1 MASAKSHKG
10 MSNAE
15 WLARLESFAQTGV
28 WPSTQGNRPSPRQK
42 RWHEMYQKI
51 EKCPLQMRG
60 QTTLLKEAQTCI
72 CGFHKVHP
80 PVTGEASQSTPA
92 QSTPSVS
99 DVSCPAKRPKLTL
112 SMFEKSRFGGSHVA
126 AAKPNLSTQR
136 KTSQMLEHS
145 SSATVSCPPSDP
157 HPPPSPKPH
166 QPVIQSSSSFFLPP
180 PQSSQRIK
188 KTATPSTVSEN
199 TVVRSPQVSSQPED
213 LPLLWPQTMPQQ
225 DQKWVSEALFR
236 VGAKG
241 KLELRENLQLWYHP
255 PPPALLYHQAP
266 TPDRFFSQRL
276 LLWMPYKL
284 WKVRLQCTN
293 PACAR
298 QQLCGGGLHRR
309 VRQVLD
315 IDRYYNLVTETL
327 ICTRCRTSYLSW
339 SQAVL
344 QQLDLAHR
352 SEFRVILTRKYACD
366 IRVLRLLRERG
377 MGNGPVRIIGQLR
390 ENHSEEWLKRALRY
404 TSECV
409 AFFDNRGLHPLH
421 FQEPPPLASVP
432 SYKWLL
438 TVYSQDILNRLD
450 HIKASITSTYGSIL
464 KMDSTKKITKKLS
477 GPAKGTAQWLTSVGN
492 EIGQVLMSVLTA
504 NEGAGLDLMAA
515 GLMER
520 YRSAGVDPPTIIYVD
535 CDCCKKVGET
545 KLKRRFSGWPD
556 VIVRLDIWHFM
567 RRLAVGCTT
576 DAHQLYP
583 TFMARLSSC
592 IFEWDA
598 GDLTLLRQAKREQL
612 IQQGWPTLSEAE
624 LDHHLTKAEL
634 LQHCRRRT
642 RGEETTFRLL
652 DMLIRELM
660 GGKGNDA
667 LGVPLLDSV
676 RMQHIWNVQR
686 RHITCIQDPPNVP
699 LYTETGTTSKGGVV
713 LKTYRCA
720 RGSTSLESFHCHLN
734 RFIPGNSANSLNFQ
748 IYLLEGLLRWNQDR
762 AEAAVAD
769 GGSTLRSYTGELVYS
784 VNENYNK
791 LYGRKLV
798 PSFTPPA
805 VYTGE
810 LIGVQYLLRQNSQ
823 PLEDMCPTSDRT
835 SQLLEEIDVEEQVEK
850 DEGFIDFFGE
860 EATVANL
867 VASDDLVLSGP
878 PVLPAAPVPSVQAPT
893 AAPLPSVKIPP
904 LPIVQTPPL
913 PSVQT
918 PPLPSVQTPP
928 LPSVQTPP
936 LPSVQTPPLPS
947 VQTPPLPSVQT
958 PPLPSVQAPPLL
970 RVRAPST
977 APVPSV
983 AASLLS
989 VQAPPLFRVRAPSA
1003 APVPS
1008 VQAPPLLRVRA
1019 PSAAPVPSVAAPLP
1033 SVQTPPLPSVQA
1045 PPLLRVRAPS
1055 AAPVP
1060 SVAAPLPSVQTP
1072 PLPSVQAP
1080 PLLRVRAPSA
1090 APVPSVAASLL
1101 SVQAPPLLRVRAPSA
1116 APVPSV
1122 QDPLDTPVPSAMA
1135 VDEHCIPGM
1144 DRVDALA
1151 ECLVELRTQTS
1162 LTLTNQQVATIVGLW
1177 QNLDKFD
1184 KDRVVYAARH
1194 QDRLLTGR
1202 FRSPKKKAVFTPGVD
1217 STKRCVLGSSGSP
1230 AQWPNCCRLVEMIFI
1245 RLCNIHRSPKKQRTE
1260 CLSRWDL
1267 ILRDYRKIR
1276 QLILSNGTVMS
1287 DTTLQ
1292 LVEVNQ
1298 RTLTTWHNNRLKGQE
1313 VSLLLQGL
1321 DLPEARPVALDV
1333 LPPARVQPVV
1343 PPQYSHQLHT
1353 YQMPPDTAGQAKT
1366 KFRKIAPSA
1375 TCTSATATS
1384 IWPSAVHPQRSAT
1397 SSQLRTIC
1405 PRPTAP
1411 HPLVPD
1417 TPTAP
1422 VVSQMFLVP
1431 CPAPFSTINPGAI
1444 SSEPPANDTA
1454 TPTKRSYN
1462 RTVKANSCRKCG
1474 QFRTQE
1480 TGHSQYKGKIYCPNK
1495 ETITKEQWL
1504 QIMRR

>member
-1 MASAKSHKG
+1 
-10 MSNAE
+10 
-15 WLARLESFAQTGV
+15 
-28 WPSTQGNRPSPRQK
+28 
-42 RWHEMYQKI
+42 
-51 EKCPLQMRG
+51 
-60 QTTLLKEAQTCI
+60 
-72 CGFHKVHP
+72 
-80 PVTGEASQSTPA
+80 
-92 QSTPSVS
+92 
-99 DVSCPAKRPKLTL
+99 
-112 SMFEKSRFGGSHVA
+112 
-126 AAKPNLSTQR
+126 
-136 KTSQMLEHS
+136 
-145 SSATVSCPPSDP
+145 
-157 HPPPSPKPH
+157 
-166 QPVIQSSSSFFLPP
+166 
-180 PQSSQRIK
+180 
-188 KTATPSTVSEN
+188 
-199 TVVRSPQVSSQPED
+199 
-213 LPLLWPQTMPQQ
+213 MPQQ

-913 PSVQT
+913 HSFQT
-918 PPLPSVQTPP
+918 PPLP
-928 LPSVQTPP
+928 
-936 LPSVQTPPLPS
+936 
-947 VQTPPLPSVQT
+947 
-958 PPLPSVQAPPLL
+958 
-970 RVRAPST
+970 T

-989 VQAPPLFRVRAPSA
+989 VQAPPLP
-1003 APVPS
+1003 
-1008 VQAPPLLRVRA
+1008 
-1019 PSAAPVPSVAAPLP
+1019 
-1033 SVQTPPLPSVQA
+1033 
-1045 PPLLRVRAPS
+1045 
-1055 AAPVP
+1055 
-1060 SVAAPLPSVQTP
+1060 
-1072 PLPSVQAP
+1072 
-1080 PLLRVRAPSA
+1080 
-1090 APVPSVAASLL
+1090 

-1260 CLSRWDL
+1260 SLSRWDL

-1276 QLILSNGTVMS
+1276 QLILSNGMVMN

-1397 SSQLRTIC
+1397 SSHLRTIC

>member
-1 MASAKSHKG
+1 MNTKGGLMPCCRATKAVSVTYSVVSGNNMASAKSHKG
-10 MSNAE
+10 MSDAD
-15 WLARLESFAQTGV
+15 WLARLQSFARTGV
-28 WPSTQGNRPSPRQK
+28 WPSREGNRPSPRQK
-42 RWHEMYQKI
+42 RWHELYQKI

-60 QTTLLKEAQTCI
+60 QTTLLKEAQKCI

-80 PVTGEASQSTPA
+80 PATVDATQSTPA
-92 QSTPSVS
+92 QSTPSIS
-99 DVSCPAKRPKLTL
+99 DVSRPAKTAKLTL

-136 KTSQMLEHS
+136 KT
-145 SSATVSCPPSDP
+145 
-157 HPPPSPKPH
+157 
-166 QPVIQSSSSFFLPP
+166 F
-180 PQSSQRIK
+180 
-188 KTATPSTVSEN
+188 
-199 TVVRSPQVSSQPED
+199 QVSTQPEDPSD

-276 LLWMPYKL
+276 LLWMPYRL

-298 QQLCGGGLHRR
+298 HQLCGGGLHRR

-339 SQAVL
+339 SHAVL

-377 MGNGPVRIIGQLR
+377 MGNGPVRIISQLR
-390 ENHSEEWLKRALRY
+390 ENHSEEWLKRVARY

-409 AFFDNRGLHPLH
+409 AFLDNPGLHPPH
-421 FQEPPPLASVP
+421 FQEPPPLAPVP

-520 YRSAGVDPPTIIYVD
+520 YQRAGVDPPTILYVD
-535 CDCCKKVGET
+535 CDCCREVGET

-583 TFMARLSSC
+583 TFMARLLSC

-598 GDLTLLRQAKREQL
+598 GDLTLLRRAKREQL
-612 IQQGWPTLSEAE
+612 TQQGWPAMTEAE
-624 LDHHLTKAEL
+624 LDRHISKDEL
-634 LQHCRRRT
+634 AQHCRRRT
-642 RGEETTFRLL
+642 RGEETTVRLL

-676 RMQHIWNVQR
+676 RMQHIWHVQR
-686 RHITCIQDPPNVP
+686 RHVTCIQDPPDVL
-699 LYTETGTTSKGGVV
+699 LYTETGTIIKGGMV

-762 AEAAVAD
+762 AAAAVAG
-769 GGSTLRSYTGELVYS
+769 GGSTLRTYTGELVYS

-791 LYGRKLV
+791 LYGSKLV

-835 SQLLEEIDVEEQVEK
+835 SQLLEEIDVEEQVEE
-850 DEGFIDFFGE
+850 DEGFIDLLGE
-860 EATVANL
+860 EATVAHL

-878 PVLPAAPVPSVQAPT
+878 PVLPAAPLHCVP
-893 AAPLPSVKIPP
+893 
-904 LPIVQTPPL
+904 
-913 PSVQT
+913 
-918 PPLPSVQTPP
+918 
-928 LPSVQTPP
+928 
-936 LPSVQTPPLPS
+936 
-947 VQTPPLPSVQT
+947 
-958 PPLPSVQAPPLL
+958 
-970 RVRAPST
+970 
-977 APVPSV
+977 
-983 AASLLS
+983 
-989 VQAPPLFRVRAPSA
+989 APSA
-1003 APVPS
+1003 APLTGAQVP
-1008 VQAPPLLRVRA
+1008 P
-1019 PSAAPVPSVAAPLP
+1019 AAPLP
-1033 SVQTPPLPSVQA
+1033 CVPA
-1045 PPLLRVRAPS
+1045 PP
-1055 AAPVP
+1055 AAPLTGAQVAP
-1060 SVAAPLPSVQTP
+1060 AAPLPCVPAPPAAPLTGAQVP
-1072 PLPSVQAP
+1072 PAAPLPCVPAP
-1080 PLLRVRAPSA
+1080 PASLHLCRAQVPPA
-1090 APVPSVAASLL
+1090 APLPCVP
-1101 SVQAPPLLRVRAPSA
+1101 APPAAPLTAGAQVPPA
-1116 APVPSV
+1116 APLPCVPAPPVPSV
-1122 QDPLDTPVPSAMA
+1122 QTLSAALLPSIQVPPAASLPAAQCPDSISYTTALSNVIYFQA

-1144 DRVDALA
+1144 DRVDELA

-1162 LTLTNQQVATIVGLW
+1162 LTLTSQQVATIVGLW
-1177 QNLDKFD
+1177 QNLDQFD
-1184 KDRVVYAARH
+1184 KDRVMYAARH

-1202 FRSPKKKAVFTPGVD
+1202 FRSPKKKAVFTPGVE

-1245 RLCNIHRSPKKQRTE
+1245 RLCNIHRSPKKQRKE
-1260 CLSRWDL
+1260 SLSRWEL
-1267 ILRDYRKIR
+1267 ILRDYRRIR

-1287 DTTLQ
+1287 ETTLQ

-1298 RTLTTWHNNRLKGQE
+1298 RTLTTWHNERLKGQE
-1313 VSLLLQGL
+1313 VSVLLQGL
-1321 DLPEARPVALDV
+1321 ELPEARPVALDA
-1333 LPPARVQPVV
+1333 LPPARVVQPVV
-1343 PPQYSHQLHT
+1343 PPQYSHQLHN

-1366 KFRKIAPSA
+1366 KIRKIQPAA
-1375 TCTSATATS
+1375 ACTSATATS
-1384 IWPSAVHPQRSAT
+1384 FEPSALHPQRSVT
-1397 SSQLRTIC
+1397 FSQLRTIY
-1405 PRPTAP
+1405 PRPTAL
-1411 HPLVPD
+1411 HPLAPD
-1417 TPTAP
+1417 TSTAP
-1422 VVSQMFLVP
+1422 AVSQILLLP
-1431 CPAPFSTINPGAI
+1431 CPAPFSSINPGAI
-1444 SSEPPANDTA
+1444 SSNPPANDTA

-1462 RTVKANSCRKCG
+1462 RTVKANTCRKCG

-1480 TGHSQYKGKIYCPNK
+1480 TGHSQYKGKIFCPNK

-1504 QIMRR
+1504 LNMRK

>member
-769 GGSTLRSYTGELVYS
+769 GGSTLRSYTGELFYS

-970 RVRAPST
+970 RVQAPST

-1060 SVAAPLPSVQTP
+1060 SV
-1072 PLPSVQAP
+1072 
-1080 PLLRVRAPSA
+1080 
-1090 APVPSVAASLL
+1090 
-1101 SVQAPPLLRVRAPSA
+1101 
-1116 APVPSV
+1116 

-1184 KDRVVYAARH
+1184 KDRVAYAARH

-1384 IWPSAVHPQRSAT
+1384 IWPSAVHPQHSAT

-1462 RTVKANSCRKCG
+1462 RTRG
-1474 QFRTQE
+1474 FE
-1480 TGHSQYKGKIYCPNK
+1480 P
-1495 ETITKEQWL
+1495 TIS
-1504 QIMRR
+1504 

>member
-126 AAKPNLSTQR
+126 AVKPNLSTQR

-769 GGSTLRSYTGELVYS
+769 GGSTLHSYTGELVYS

-913 PSVQT
+913 P
-918 PPLPSVQTPP
+918 
-928 LPSVQTPP
+928 
-936 LPSVQTPPLPS
+936 
-947 VQTPPLPSVQT
+947 
-958 PPLPSVQAPPLL
+958 
-970 RVRAPST
+970 
-977 APVPSV
+977 
-983 AASLLS
+983 
-989 VQAPPLFRVRAPSA
+989 
-1003 APVPS
+1003 
-1008 VQAPPLLRVRA
+1008 
-1019 PSAAPVPSVAAPLP
+1019 
-1033 SVQTPPLPSVQA
+1033 
-1045 PPLLRVRAPS
+1045 
-1055 AAPVP
+1055 
-1060 SVAAPLPSVQTP
+1060 
-1072 PLPSVQAP
+1072 
-1080 PLLRVRAPSA
+1080 
-1090 APVPSVAASLL
+1090 
-1101 SVQAPPLLRVRAPSA
+1101 
-1116 APVPSV
+1116 
-1122 QDPLDTPVPSAMA
+1122 M
-1135 VDEHCIPGM
+1135 
-1144 DRVDALA
+1144 
-1151 ECLVELRTQTS
+1151 
-1162 LTLTNQQVATIVGLW
+1162 
-1177 QNLDKFD
+1177 
-1184 KDRVVYAARH
+1184 
-1194 QDRLLTGR
+1194 
-1202 FRSPKKKAVFTPGVD
+1202 
-1217 STKRCVLGSSGSP
+1217 
-1230 AQWPNCCRLVEMIFI
+1230 
-1245 RLCNIHRSPKKQRTE
+1245 
-1260 CLSRWDL
+1260 
-1267 ILRDYRKIR
+1267 
-1276 QLILSNGTVMS
+1276 
-1287 DTTLQ
+1287 
-1292 LVEVNQ
+1292 
-1298 RTLTTWHNNRLKGQE
+1298 
-1313 VSLLLQGL
+1313 
-1321 DLPEARPVALDV
+1321 
-1333 LPPARVQPVV
+1333 
-1343 PPQYSHQLHT
+1343 
-1353 YQMPPDTAGQAKT
+1353 
-1366 KFRKIAPSA
+1366 
-1375 TCTSATATS
+1375 
-1384 IWPSAVHPQRSAT
+1384 
-1397 SSQLRTIC
+1397 
-1405 PRPTAP
+1405 
-1411 HPLVPD
+1411 
-1417 TPTAP
+1417 
-1422 VVSQMFLVP
+1422 
-1431 CPAPFSTINPGAI
+1431 
-1444 SSEPPANDTA
+1444 
-1454 TPTKRSYN
+1454 
-1462 RTVKANSCRKCG
+1462 
-1474 QFRTQE
+1474 
-1480 TGHSQYKGKIYCPNK
+1480 
-1495 ETITKEQWL
+1495 
-1504 QIMRR
+1504 

>member
-1 MASAKSHKG
+1 
-10 MSNAE
+10 
-15 WLARLESFAQTGV
+15 
-28 WPSTQGNRPSPRQK
+28 
-42 RWHEMYQKI
+42 
-51 EKCPLQMRG
+51 
-60 QTTLLKEAQTCI
+60 
-72 CGFHKVHP
+72 
-80 PVTGEASQSTPA
+80 
-92 QSTPSVS
+92 
-99 DVSCPAKRPKLTL
+99 
-112 SMFEKSRFGGSHVA
+112 
-126 AAKPNLSTQR
+126 
-136 KTSQMLEHS
+136 
-145 SSATVSCPPSDP
+145 
-157 HPPPSPKPH
+157 
-166 QPVIQSSSSFFLPP
+166 
-180 PQSSQRIK
+180 
-188 KTATPSTVSEN
+188 
-199 TVVRSPQVSSQPED
+199 
-213 LPLLWPQTMPQQ
+213 
-225 DQKWVSEALFR
+225 
-236 VGAKG
+236 
-241 KLELRENLQLWYHP
+241 
-255 PPPALLYHQAP
+255 
-266 TPDRFFSQRL
+266 
-276 LLWMPYKL
+276 MPYKL

-339 SQAVL
+339 SHAVL

-352 SEFRVILTRKYACD
+352 AEFRVILTRKYACD

-438 TVYSQDILNRLD
+438 T
-450 HIKASITSTYGSIL
+450 
-464 KMDSTKKITKKLS
+464 ITKKLS

-535 CDCCKKVGET
+535 
-545 KLKRRFSGWPD
+545 L
-556 VIVRLDIWHFM
+556 
-567 RRLAVGCTT
+567 GC
-576 DAHQLYP
+576 
-583 TFMARLSSC
+583 
-592 IFEWDA
+592 
-598 GDLTLLRQAKREQL
+598 
-612 IQQGWPTLSEAE
+612 
-624 LDHHLTKAEL
+624 
-634 LQHCRRRT
+634 
-642 RGEETTFRLL
+642 RGSHS
-652 DMLIRELM
+652 
-660 GGKGNDA
+660 A
-667 LGVPLLDSV
+667 
-676 RMQHIWNVQR
+676 
-686 RHITCIQDPPNVP
+686 
-699 LYTETGTTSKGGVV
+699 ETGQKGATHPTGLAYSVGGRIYVKFYV
-713 LKTYRCA
+713 LHFLKA
-720 RGSTSLESFHCHLN
+720 IFGFLFL
-734 RFIPGNSANSLNFQ
+734 FLGNSANSLNFQ

-947 VQTPPLPSVQT
+947 
-958 PPLPSVQAPPLL
+958 APPLFT
-970 RVRAPST
+970 VRAPSA

-989 VQAPPLFRVRAPSA
+989 VQAPPLFTVRAPSA
-1003 APVPS
+1003 AP
-1008 VQAPPLLRVRA
+1008 
-1019 PSAAPVPSVAAPLP
+1019 LP
-1033 SVQTPPLPSVQA
+1033 
-1045 PPLLRVRAPS
+1045 
-1055 AAPVP
+1055 
-1060 SVAAPLPSVQTP
+1060 
-1072 PLPSVQAP
+1072 
-1080 PLLRVRAPSA
+1080 
-1090 APVPSVAASLL
+1090 

-1431 CPAPFSTINPGAI
+1431 CPDPFSTINPGAI

-1462 RTVKANSCRKCG
+1462 RT
-1474 QFRTQE
+1474 
-1480 TGHSQYKGKIYCPNK
+1480 
-1495 ETITKEQWL
+1495 
-1504 QIMRR
+1504 

>member
-1 MASAKSHKG
+1 MLNG
-10 MSNAE
+10 
-15 WLARLESFAQTGV
+15 LRV
-28 WPSTQGNRPSPRQK
+28 WRVLPKQEFGHLHRGIDLLPDKK

-936 LPSVQTPPLPS
+936 LPSVQTPPLP
-947 VQTPPLPSVQT
+947 T
-958 PPLPSVQAPPLL
+958 
-970 RVRAPST
+970 
-977 APVPSV
+977 
-983 AASLLS
+983 
-989 VQAPPLFRVRAPSA
+989 
-1003 APVPS
+1003 
-1008 VQAPPLLRVRA
+1008 
-1019 PSAAPVPSVAAPLP
+1019 
-1033 SVQTPPLPSVQA
+1033 
-1045 PPLLRVRAPS
+1045 
-1055 AAPVP
+1055 
-1060 SVAAPLPSVQTP
+1060 
-1072 PLPSVQAP
+1072 
-1080 PLLRVRAPSA
+1080 

-1397 SSQLRTIC
+1397 SSQLWTIC

>member
-769 GGSTLRSYTGELVYS
+769 GGSTLRSYTGELFYS

-947 VQTPPLPSVQT
+947 VQTTPLPSVQT

-1033 SVQTPPLPSVQA
+1033 SVQTPPLP
-1045 PPLLRVRAPS
+1045 
-1055 AAPVP
+1055 
-1060 SVAAPLPSVQTP
+1060 
-1072 PLPSVQAP
+1072 
-1080 PLLRVRAPSA
+1080 
-1090 APVPSVAASLL
+1090 

-1384 IWPSAVHPQRSAT
+1384 IWPSAVHPQHSAT

-1462 RTVKANSCRKCG
+1462 RTRG
-1474 QFRTQE
+1474 FE
-1480 TGHSQYKGKIYCPNK
+1480 P
-1495 ETITKEQWL
+1495 TIS
-1504 QIMRR
+1504 

>member
-1 MASAKSHKG
+1 
-10 MSNAE
+10 
-15 WLARLESFAQTGV
+15 
-28 WPSTQGNRPSPRQK
+28 
-42 RWHEMYQKI
+42 
-51 EKCPLQMRG
+51 
-60 QTTLLKEAQTCI
+60 
-72 CGFHKVHP
+72 
-80 PVTGEASQSTPA
+80 
-92 QSTPSVS
+92 
-99 DVSCPAKRPKLTL
+99 
-112 SMFEKSRFGGSHVA
+112 
-126 AAKPNLSTQR
+126 
-136 KTSQMLEHS
+136 
-145 SSATVSCPPSDP
+145 
-157 HPPPSPKPH
+157 
-166 QPVIQSSSSFFLPP
+166 
-180 PQSSQRIK
+180 
-188 KTATPSTVSEN
+188 
-199 TVVRSPQVSSQPED
+199 
-213 LPLLWPQTMPQQ
+213 
-225 DQKWVSEALFR
+225 
-236 VGAKG
+236 
-241 KLELRENLQLWYHP
+241 
-255 PPPALLYHQAP
+255 
-266 TPDRFFSQRL
+266 
-276 LLWMPYKL
+276 
-284 WKVRLQCTN
+284 
-293 PACAR
+293 
-298 QQLCGGGLHRR
+298 
-309 VRQVLD
+309 
-315 IDRYYNLVTETL
+315 
-327 ICTRCRTSYLSW
+327 
-339 SQAVL
+339 
-344 QQLDLAHR
+344 
-352 SEFRVILTRKYACD
+352 
-366 IRVLRLLRERG
+366 
-377 MGNGPVRIIGQLR
+377 
-390 ENHSEEWLKRALRY
+390 
-404 TSECV
+404 
-409 AFFDNRGLHPLH
+409 
-421 FQEPPPLASVP
+421 
-432 SYKWLL
+432 
-438 TVYSQDILNRLD
+438 
-450 HIKASITSTYGSIL
+450 
-464 KMDSTKKITKKLS
+464 
-477 GPAKGTAQWLTSVGN
+477 
-492 EIGQVLMSVLTA
+492 
-504 NEGAGLDLMAA
+504 
-515 GLMER
+515 
-520 YRSAGVDPPTIIYVD
+520 
-535 CDCCKKVGET
+535 
-545 KLKRRFSGWPD
+545 
-556 VIVRLDIWHFM
+556 M

-769 GGSTLRSYTGELVYS
+769 GGSTLRSYTGELFYS

-947 VQTPPLPSVQT
+947 VQTTPLPSVQT

-1033 SVQTPPLPSVQA
+1033 SVQTPPLP
-1045 PPLLRVRAPS
+1045 
-1055 AAPVP
+1055 
-1060 SVAAPLPSVQTP
+1060 
-1072 PLPSVQAP
+1072 
-1080 PLLRVRAPSA
+1080 
-1090 APVPSVAASLL
+1090 

-1384 IWPSAVHPQRSAT
+1384 IWPSAVHPQHSAT

-1462 RTVKANSCRKCG
+1462 RTRG
-1474 QFRTQE
+1474 FE
-1480 TGHSQYKGKIYCPNK
+1480 P
-1495 ETITKEQWL
+1495 TIS
-1504 QIMRR
+1504 

>member
-1 MASAKSHKG
+1 
-10 MSNAE
+10 
-15 WLARLESFAQTGV
+15 
-28 WPSTQGNRPSPRQK
+28 
-42 RWHEMYQKI
+42 
-51 EKCPLQMRG
+51 
-60 QTTLLKEAQTCI
+60 
-72 CGFHKVHP
+72 
-80 PVTGEASQSTPA
+80 
-92 QSTPSVS
+92 
-99 DVSCPAKRPKLTL
+99 
-112 SMFEKSRFGGSHVA
+112 
-126 AAKPNLSTQR
+126 
-136 KTSQMLEHS
+136 
-145 SSATVSCPPSDP
+145 
-157 HPPPSPKPH
+157 
-166 QPVIQSSSSFFLPP
+166 
-180 PQSSQRIK
+180 
-188 KTATPSTVSEN
+188 
-199 TVVRSPQVSSQPED
+199 
-213 LPLLWPQTMPQQ
+213 
-225 DQKWVSEALFR
+225 
-236 VGAKG
+236 
-241 KLELRENLQLWYHP
+241 
-255 PPPALLYHQAP
+255 
-266 TPDRFFSQRL
+266 
-276 LLWMPYKL
+276 
-284 WKVRLQCTN
+284 
-293 PACAR
+293 
-298 QQLCGGGLHRR
+298 
-309 VRQVLD
+309 
-315 IDRYYNLVTETL
+315 
-327 ICTRCRTSYLSW
+327 
-339 SQAVL
+339 
-344 QQLDLAHR
+344 
-352 SEFRVILTRKYACD
+352 
-366 IRVLRLLRERG
+366 
-377 MGNGPVRIIGQLR
+377 
-390 ENHSEEWLKRALRY
+390 
-404 TSECV
+404 
-409 AFFDNRGLHPLH
+409 
-421 FQEPPPLASVP
+421 
-432 SYKWLL
+432 
-438 TVYSQDILNRLD
+438 
-450 HIKASITSTYGSIL
+450 
-464 KMDSTKKITKKLS
+464 
-477 GPAKGTAQWLTSVGN
+477 
-492 EIGQVLMSVLTA
+492 MSVLTA

-612 IQQGWPTLSEAE
+612 IQQGWPTLSEEE

-720 RGSTSLESFHCHLN
+720 RGSTSLESFHCHLS

-878 PVLPAAPVPSVQAPT
+878 PVLPAAPVPT
-893 AAPLPSVKIPP
+893 
-904 LPIVQTPPL
+904 
-913 PSVQT
+913 
-918 PPLPSVQTPP
+918 
-928 LPSVQTPP
+928 
-936 LPSVQTPPLPS
+936 
-947 VQTPPLPSVQT
+947 
-958 PPLPSVQAPPLL
+958 
-970 RVRAPST
+970 
-977 APVPSV
+977 
-983 AASLLS
+983 
-989 VQAPPLFRVRAPSA
+989 
-1003 APVPS
+1003 
-1008 VQAPPLLRVRA
+1008 
-1019 PSAAPVPSVAAPLP
+1019 
-1033 SVQTPPLPSVQA
+1033 
-1045 PPLLRVRAPS
+1045 
-1055 AAPVP
+1055 
-1060 SVAAPLPSVQTP
+1060 
-1072 PLPSVQAP
+1072 
-1080 PLLRVRAPSA
+1080 
-1090 APVPSVAASLL
+1090 
-1101 SVQAPPLLRVRAPSA
+1101 

-1184 KDRVVYAARH
+1184 KDR
-1194 QDRLLTGR
+1194 
-1202 FRSPKKKAVFTPGVD
+1202 
-1217 STKRCVLGSSGSP
+1217 
-1230 AQWPNCCRLVEMIFI
+1230 
-1245 RLCNIHRSPKKQRTE
+1245 
-1260 CLSRWDL
+1260 
-1267 ILRDYRKIR
+1267 
-1276 QLILSNGTVMS
+1276 LILSNGTVMS

-1366 KFRKIAPSA
+1366 NNFNLAISRTPSA
-1375 TCTSATATS
+1375 FSHVQPAKDNL
-1384 IWPSAVHPQRSAT
+1384 
-1397 SSQLRTIC
+1397 SQADST
-1405 PRPTAP
+1405 
-1411 HPLVPD
+1411 
-1417 TPTAP
+1417 TPFG
-1422 VVSQMFLVP
+1422 S
-1431 CPAPFSTINPGAI
+1431 
-1444 SSEPPANDTA
+1444 
-1454 TPTKRSYN
+1454 
-1462 RTVKANSCRKCG
+1462 
-1474 QFRTQE
+1474 
-1480 TGHSQYKGKIYCPNK
+1480 
-1495 ETITKEQWL
+1495 
-1504 QIMRR
+1504 

>member
-1 MASAKSHKG
+1 
-10 MSNAE
+10 
-15 WLARLESFAQTGV
+15 
-28 WPSTQGNRPSPRQK
+28 
-42 RWHEMYQKI
+42 
-51 EKCPLQMRG
+51 
-60 QTTLLKEAQTCI
+60 
-72 CGFHKVHP
+72 
-80 PVTGEASQSTPA
+80 
-92 QSTPSVS
+92 
-99 DVSCPAKRPKLTL
+99 
-112 SMFEKSRFGGSHVA
+112 
-126 AAKPNLSTQR
+126 
-136 KTSQMLEHS
+136 
-145 SSATVSCPPSDP
+145 
-157 HPPPSPKPH
+157 
-166 QPVIQSSSSFFLPP
+166 
-180 PQSSQRIK
+180 
-188 KTATPSTVSEN
+188 
-199 TVVRSPQVSSQPED
+199 
-213 LPLLWPQTMPQQ
+213 
-225 DQKWVSEALFR
+225 
-236 VGAKG
+236 
-241 KLELRENLQLWYHP
+241 
-255 PPPALLYHQAP
+255 
-266 TPDRFFSQRL
+266 
-276 LLWMPYKL
+276 
-284 WKVRLQCTN
+284 
-293 PACAR
+293 
-298 QQLCGGGLHRR
+298 
-309 VRQVLD
+309 
-315 IDRYYNLVTETL
+315 
-327 ICTRCRTSYLSW
+327 
-339 SQAVL
+339 
-344 QQLDLAHR
+344 
-352 SEFRVILTRKYACD
+352 
-366 IRVLRLLRERG
+366 

-409 AFFDNRGLHPLH
+409 AFFDNRGLHSLH

-535 CDCCKKVGET
+535 YDCCKKVGKT

-556 VIVRLDIWHFM
+556 VIVRLDIRHFI

-583 TFMARLSSC
+583 TFFARLSSC

-598 GDLTLLRQAKREQL
+598 GDLTLLRRAKREQL
-612 IQQGWPTLSEAE
+612 IQQGWSTLTEAE

-652 DMLIRELM
+652 DMLIIEPM
-660 GGKGNDA
+660 GGKGKDA

-686 RHITCIQDPPNVP
+686 RHVTCIQDPPNVP
-699 LYTETGTTSKGGVV
+699 LYTETGTTNKGGVV

-720 RGSTSLESFHCHLN
+720 RGSTSLESFYCHLS

-769 GGSTLRSYTGELVYS
+769 GGSTLRSYTGELVSS
-784 VNENYNK
+784 VNKNYNK

-810 LIGVQYLLRQNSQ
+810 LIGVQHLLRQNSQ
-823 PLEDMCPTSDRT
+823 PLEDMCPTSART

-850 DEGFIDFFGE
+850 GEGFIDFFGE

-893 AAPLPSVKIPP
+893 AAPLPSV
-904 LPIVQTPPL
+904 QTPPL

-918 PPLPSVQTPP
+918 PPLTSVQAPP
-928 LPSVQTPP
+928 LLSVQAPP
-936 LPSVQTPPLPS
+936 LH
-947 VQTPPLPSVQT
+947 SVQT
-958 PPLPSVQAPPLL
+958 PPLPSVQAPPL
-970 RVRAPST
+970 
-977 APVPSV
+977 
-983 AASLLS
+983 
-989 VQAPPLFRVRAPSA
+989 
-1003 APVPS
+1003 
-1008 VQAPPLLRVRA
+1008 
-1019 PSAAPVPSVAAPLP
+1019 
-1033 SVQTPPLPSVQA
+1033 
-1045 PPLLRVRAPS
+1045 
-1055 AAPVP
+1055 
-1060 SVAAPLPSVQTP
+1060 
-1072 PLPSVQAP
+1072 
-1080 PLLRVRAPSA
+1080 
-1090 APVPSVAASLL
+1090 
-1101 SVQAPPLLRVRAPSA
+1101 
-1116 APVPSV
+1116 PSV

-1144 DRVDALA
+1144 AFQMDALA

-1194 QDRLLTGR
+1194 QDRLLTGH

-1245 RLCNIHRSPKKQRTE
+1245 RLCNIHRSTKKQLTE
-1260 CLSRWDL
+1260 SLSRWDL
-1267 ILRDYRKIR
+1267 ILRDYRRIR

-1298 RTLTTWHNNRLKGQE
+1298 RTLTTWHNIRLKGQE
-1313 VSLLLQGL
+1313 VYLLLQGL
-1321 DLPEARPVALDV
+1321 DLPEARPVALDA

-1422 VVSQMFLVP
+1422 VVS
-1431 CPAPFSTINPGAI
+1431 
-1444 SSEPPANDTA
+1444 
-1454 TPTKRSYN
+1454 
-1462 RTVKANSCRKCG
+1462 
-1474 QFRTQE
+1474 
-1480 TGHSQYKGKIYCPNK
+1480 
-1495 ETITKEQWL
+1495 
-1504 QIMRR
+1504 

>member
-241 KLELRENLQLWYHP
+241 KLELRENLQLWFHP

-366 IRVLRLLRERG
+366 IRVLRLLRERA

-947 VQTPPLPSVQT
+947 VQ
-958 PPLPSVQAPPLL
+958 APPLL

-1060 SVAAPLPSVQTP
+1060 SVAASLLSVQAP

-1260 CLSRWDL
+1260 SLSRWDL

-1276 QLILSNGTVMS
+1276 QLILSNGTVMN

-1462 RTVKANSCRKCG
+1462 RTIDEHSC
-1474 QFRTQE
+1474 E
-1480 TGHSQYKGKIYCPNK
+1480 
-1495 ETITKEQWL
+1495 
-1504 QIMRR
+1504 

>member
-1 MASAKSHKG
+1 MASAKFHKG

-936 LPSVQTPPLPS
+936 LPSVQTPPLP
-947 VQTPPLPSVQT
+947 T
-958 PPLPSVQAPPLL
+958 
-970 RVRAPST
+970 
-977 APVPSV
+977 
-983 AASLLS
+983 
-989 VQAPPLFRVRAPSA
+989 
-1003 APVPS
+1003 
-1008 VQAPPLLRVRA
+1008 
-1019 PSAAPVPSVAAPLP
+1019 
-1033 SVQTPPLPSVQA
+1033 
-1045 PPLLRVRAPS
+1045 
-1055 AAPVP
+1055 
-1060 SVAAPLPSVQTP
+1060 
-1072 PLPSVQAP
+1072 
-1080 PLLRVRAPSA
+1080 

-1151 ECLVELRTQTS
+1151 ECLVEMRTQTS

-1184 KDRVVYAARH
+1184 KDRVVYAACH

-1260 CLSRWDL
+1260 SLSRWDL

-1276 QLILSNGTVMS
+1276 QLILSNGTVMN